1 MTPKEQFQE
10 LWDDDKVFE
19 RFIEEWMKK
28 HRDTV
33 YELVEAYLDKRI
45 GSKTWS
51 DEADEYAE
59 FIEAV
64 MEQKYADA
72 VDAAYEAQRE
82 IEMWEEEEN
91 KKTKETK

>member
-1 MTPKEQFQE
+1 MTPKERFQE

-19 RFIEEWMKK
+19 QFVTDWMKK
-28 HRDTV
+28 HECETR
-33 YELVEAYLDKRI
+33 EMIEAYLDKRI
-45 GSKTWS
+45 GSETWS

-72 VDAAYEAQRE
+72 IDAAYEAQRE
-82 IEMWEEEEN
+82 IEMWEE
-91 KKTKETK
+91 KESE